1 MSEPRYIDVGL
12 ESFGLLK
19 VPQAAGRLAVSE
31 RTVRRL
37 IASGELKSVRIGNA
51 IHIVP
56 EDLTAFV
63 ENGMEATRRT
73 RARE

>member
-1 MSEPRYIDVGL
+1 
-12 ESFGLLK
+12 
-19 VPQAAGRLAVSE
+19 
-31 RTVRRL
+31 VRRL